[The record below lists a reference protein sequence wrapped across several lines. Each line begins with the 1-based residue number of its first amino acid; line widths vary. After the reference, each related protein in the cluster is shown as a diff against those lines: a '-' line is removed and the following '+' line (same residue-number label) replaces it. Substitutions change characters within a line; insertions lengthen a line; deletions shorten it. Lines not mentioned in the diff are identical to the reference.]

1 MAKFGRLQNLIL
13 QIKSNLPI
21 EVKRERKKDKYS
33 LINKFLNE
41 TKLLIKV
48 KRELKYKYSL
58 VGKFS

>member
-21 EVKRERKKDKYS
+21 KVKRERKKDKYS

>member
-41 TKLLIKV
+41 TKLPIKV